1 MEKLFKR
8 TFESLEEVF
17 DFLDAFVKA
26 NGIGRDAAY
35 TINLAVEELF
45 TNMVKYNPDNAND
58 ISISIQRT
66 NNDLSVTL
74 LDSDAEPFDI
84 TQTAEVDI
92 TQTLAER
99 RAGGLGIHLIKKMV
113 DHLEYEYNNRQSRI
127 TLIKRLES

>member
-17 DFLDAFVKA
+17 DFIEAFVKA

-58 ISISIQRT
+58 ISISIQRN

-74 LDSDAEPFDI
+74 LDSDAEPFDL

-99 RAGGLGIHLIKKMV
+99 KAGGLGIHLIKKMV